1 MGSAAPQLQAATP
14 PDWRRRSLPYVAL
27 LALLLR
33 LCVILFTG
41 TYHYPADQDHFRFGF
56 ESGSIARSIAAG
68 EGFASPFT
76 GSTGPTAWIAPAY
89 PYLCAAVFKL
99 FGTFSGAS
107 AMVLLALNGL
117 FAALT
122 CFPIYEL
129 GRRIFSSSVGWWAAA
144 IWSVTPHFMKWS
156 TELVWETSLSALL
169 VVLAVLMALQLA
181 ESPSRRRWALFGI
194 LWGAISLTNPALITM
209 LPVALLWIWR
219 PTVRSS
225 ELVPGMV
232 LSLLIA
238 AAVIAP
244 WLVRNRAVFG
254 QWVFLRSNFGF
265 ELHLGNYHGSFGM
278 GWGGM
283 HPSRNR
289 AQWERY
295 RDLGELK
302 FVEEHRRAAMVFIR
316 EYPGEFASL
325 CWTRFLAFWDGTSL
339 NYAYD
344 TAPWTLRQFAAF
356 SVLAAG
362 GLLLALAR
370 RRPGAWLLAWIVLY
384 PAPYYITYPQA
395 RYRHPVEPVM
405 LLLAAFF
412 VGDVFARVQSWIT
425 HSRRRSA

>member
-1 MGSAAPQLQAATP
+1 MGSAAPQLQPATP
-14 PDWRRRSLPYVAL
+14 PDWRRRSLPCVAL

-33 LCVILFTG
+33 LGVILFTG
-41 TYHYPADQDHFRFGF
+41 TYHYPAGQDHFRFGF
-56 ESGSIARSIAAG
+56 ESGSIARSVAAG

-89 PYLCAAVFKL
+89 PYLCAVVFKML
-99 FGTFSGAS
+99 GAFSDAS
-107 AMVLLALNGL
+107 AIALLALNGV

-122 CFPIYEL
+122 CFPVYEL
-129 GRRIFSSSVGWWAAA
+129 GRRTFSSSVGWWSALLWSAA
-144 IWSVTPHFMKWS
+144 PHFMKWS

-169 VVLAVLMALQLA
+169 VMLALLMTLRLA
-181 ESPSRRRWALFGI
+181 EAPSLRRWLLYGV
-194 LWGAISLTNPALITM
+194 LWGAIALTNPVLVTLLPIAL
-209 LPVALLWIWR
+209 PWIWR
-219 PTVRSS
+219 RASPRS
-225 ELVPGMV
+225 ELLRNMV
-232 LSLLIA
+232 LSMLLA
-238 AAVIAP
+238 GAMFAP
-244 WLVRNRAVFG
+244 WLARNRIVFG

-295 RDLGELK
+295 RQLGEMK
-302 FVEEHRRAAMVFIR
+302 FVEEHRRAAMEFIR
-316 EYPGEFASL
+316 EYPGEFVSL
-325 CWTRFLAFWDGTSL
+325 CGTRFLAFWDGASL
-339 NYAYD
+339 TYAYD
-344 TAPWTLRQFAAF
+344 TAPWTPLQFAF
-356 SVLAAG
+356 LSVLAAG
-362 GLLLALAR
+362 GLLLALVR
-370 RRPGAWLLAWIVLY
+370 RRPGAGLLVWIVLY

-412 VGDVFARVQSWIT
+412 ASVVAARVQSWIT